1 MTVCLGGPSKDAMG
15 FPVAPACSKRCVVG
29 ERQCQLGHCCSR
41 RCGIPAHKV
50 SMGLETVV
58 SLQSDT
64 YD

>member
-1 MTVCLGGPSKDAMG
+1 MTVCLGGASKDSMG